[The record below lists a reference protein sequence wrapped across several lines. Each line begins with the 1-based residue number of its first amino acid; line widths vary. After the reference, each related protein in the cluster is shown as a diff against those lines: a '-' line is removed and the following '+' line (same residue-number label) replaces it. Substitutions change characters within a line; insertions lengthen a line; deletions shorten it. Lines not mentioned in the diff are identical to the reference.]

1 MNVDTLLSAL
11 ENEDNYE
18 IMKLNSEQI
27 ETHKIN
33 SLIDLELDDEFIADL
48 LKKLKDYI
56 YVSELAD
63 LKSGTFIR
71 WIPLNNVI
79 KNDDVKLTKGAF
91 ICDINLCEKGT
102 FIVCKNKFNTHMQV
116 KMDEC
121 LIYRK
126 LTQQESVL
134 LSAINYLSK

>member
-63 LKSGTFIR
+63 LKSTSYFH
-71 WIPLNNVI
+71 V
-79 KNDDVKLTKGAF
+79 
-91 ICDINLCEKGT
+91 
-102 FIVCKNKFNTHMQV
+102 
-116 KMDEC
+116 
-121 LIYRK
+121 RK
-126 LTQQESVL
+126 LL
-134 LSAINYLSK
+134 YF